1 MLERMHTEST
11 LHERDPG
18 TLTAAAARP
27 AQAALPPAALGLAWR
42 TRATT
47 RTLLHGLAVA
57 LAIAVLTGVGLWLDP
72 DHDGLHQV
80 MLLSH
85 LAAGALASILFVAFA
100 TIHLRDGREP
110 LACVLLPLLLLPRLR
125 ADRFARRRLV
135 GHGLLWVLALA
146 VLSGLAIAAPGLAYL
161 SGHPQT
167 LPYGMHV
174 WLLELHLWATPA
186 LGVGL
191 AWHLPWGER
200 T

>member
-57 LAIAVLTGVGLWLDP
+57 LAIAVFTGVGLWLDP
-72 DHDGLHQV
+72 AHDGLHQV